1 MKYIR
6 GFMMAWGMF
15 CWIPCPYKKWNEADR
30 GAQLAMLPLLG
41 ACMGAICCLIWWPMA
56 QTSANPILIGALL
69 AGIYFL
75 LTGFIHLDGFMDC
88 SDAVMPRHPQME
100 ERQRI
105 LKDSTVGAF
114 AVICMVLVAMIF
126 AASWASVGW
135 VFSLATSAAFVMVF
149 TLSRMVSVVTVM
161 SVRAMTGSQYSQTS
175 DPSGA
180 DITVAVLTGAVFL
193 VLAMI
198 IGRGDSFMAGILP
211 GQLIV
216 AIVAA
221 VTILSGLLV
230 GLFDRKKLG
239 GMNGDISGH
248 MITVSE
254 MCGLIA
260 IALLN

>member
-1 MKYIR
+1 
-6 GFMMAWGMF
+6 MF
-15 CWIPCPYKKWNEADR
+15 CWIPCPYKKWNEAER
-30 GAQLAMLPLLG
+30 GTQLAMLPLLG
-41 ACMGAICCLIWWPMA
+41 ACIGAICCLIWWPLA

-88 SDAVMPRHPQME
+88 SDAVMPRHPRME

-114 AVICMVLVAMIF
+114 AVICMVLMAIIF

-149 TLSRMVSVVTVM
+149 TLSRMVSVITI
-161 SVRAMTGSQYSQTS
+161 MTSAPMAGSQYSAKANM
-175 DPSGA
+175 DASGVNV
-180 DITVAVLTGAVFL
+180 TVAVLTGAVFM

-248 MITVSE
+248 MIAVSE

-260 IALLN
+260 IALLA